1 MLVNTKASGIVEV
14 PEEHII
20 TIPAGLFGFEDFT
33 RFALYDSSY
42 KPFVRLQSLEE
53 VNLSFLLIDPF
64 LVCSEYETNIDDR
77 ELSKINITDPS
88 EVLVMTLV
96 TVPGNG
102 QPVTTNL
109 LGPLIINKKTR
120 EGMQVILNDAEWTT
134 KYNLVEGLKRKKEG
148 K

>member
-1 MLVNTKASGIVEV
+1 MLVNTKASGVVEV

-53 VNLSFLLIDPF
+53 VTLSFLLIDPF